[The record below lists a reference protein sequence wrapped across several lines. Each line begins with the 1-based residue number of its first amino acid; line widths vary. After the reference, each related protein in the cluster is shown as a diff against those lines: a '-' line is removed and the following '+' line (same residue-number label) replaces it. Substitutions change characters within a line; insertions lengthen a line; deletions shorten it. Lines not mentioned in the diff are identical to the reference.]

1 MTKTA
6 KLMPEQEDASAIA
19 KLFKSQEELMDSSLL
34 EAELFEGAPED
45 ESPTAALALSP
56 KTARKMIQLRPIE
69 SECLSASFISNIVSA
84 ILMFSRNS
92 SDAQF
97 GTRNARAN

>member
-69 SECLSASFISNIVSA
+69 SESILRALSAIS
-84 ILMFSRNS
+84 
-92 SDAQF
+92 
-97 GTRNARAN
+97 